1 MAFVDGPHDVKEGC
15 VQRATDE
22 KLLASCRGR
31 GASRDQRSWPNEV
44 RGLRILRVIMSDG
57 ELISRRT
64 RREFQEHLVGF
75 VLRQIDGY
83 FQDEGFSPGPD
94 DPNVGGQRR
103 SLVASYYTGI
113 DWRSPRQVR
122 RVLNVY
128 QHILVDTL
136 PEYRQ
141 KLLDYLRLD
150 GYTVD
155 DECRI
160 TGGLSSTATDLP
172 VGALSDPS
180 AIREHMTR
188 INDSMD
194 RDPAA
199 AISGAKALIESTTK
213 LVLKELFVKYDAKAD
228 VPELVKLAQKALMLH
243 SSQVAPTAKGAES
256 IKRILSNLSQ
266 LAVGVAELRNEYGP
280 DHGRSTATV
289 GLGHRQVHLAVGS
302 ASVYCRLL
310 LETLEDPKAPWKRH
324 ESSGPT

>member
-1 MAFVDGPHDVKEGC
+1 MNDG
-15 VQRATDE
+15 A
-22 KLLASCRGR
+22 
-31 GASRDQRSWPNEV
+31 
-44 RGLRILRVIMSDG
+44 
-57 ELISRRT
+57 LISRRT

-83 FQDEGFSPGPD
+83 FQDEGFAPGED
-94 DPNVGGQRR
+94 DPNVVGQRR
-103 SLVASYYTGI
+103 GLVASYYNGI
-113 DWRSPRQVR
+113 DWHSPRQVR

-128 QHILVDTL
+128 QHILLDTE
-136 PEYRQ
+136 PQYRQ
-141 KLLDYLRLD
+141 KLIDYLRLD

-155 DECRI
+155 DGCRI
-160 TGGLSSTATDLP
+160 SGDLSAAATDLP

-180 AIREHMTR
+180 AIREHMAR

-213 LVLKELFVKYDAKAD
+213 LVLEELQCEYDAKAD
-228 VPELVKLAQKALMLH
+228 VPELVKRAQKALMLH
-243 SSQVAPTAKGAES
+243 PSQIAPTAKGAES

-266 LAVGVAELRNEYGP
+266 LAIGVAELRNEYGP

-310 LETLEDPKAPWKRH
+310 LETLEDPKAPWKKR
-324 ESSGPT
+324 EGS